1 MTMACSDKAQVPDL
15 PWGGVEQ
22 GGDRRRG
29 GGGGRGGR
37 RVCFARLEGQR
48 VGTRCLGL
56 GASVRSPVSPLGQG
70 RRWEVLPEPVA

>member
-29 GGGGRGGR
+29 GAGGGEAGGFVLQGWRGR
-37 RVCFARLEGQR
+37 
-48 VGTRCLGL
+48 GL
-56 GASVRSPVSPLGQG
+56 GRAAWGCGHQ
-70 RRWEVLPEPVA
+70 